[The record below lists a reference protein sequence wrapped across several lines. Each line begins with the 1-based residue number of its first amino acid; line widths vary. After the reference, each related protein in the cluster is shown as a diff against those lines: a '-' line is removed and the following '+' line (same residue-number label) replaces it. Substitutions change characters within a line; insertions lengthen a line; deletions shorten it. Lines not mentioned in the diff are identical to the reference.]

1 MRKLPGN
8 KKGQEIRRVE
18 QRKKVRY
25 IKVMKG
31 VTVQE
36 SLLYKKNKGWNSARK
51 LPGNKKIRYKKG
63 RTAQE

>member
-1 MRKLPGN
+1 MSCH
-8 KKGQEIRRVE
+8 
-18 QRKKVRY
+18 
-25 IKVMKG
+25 MKG
-31 VTVQE
+31 VTERE